1 METILPFDPQIHDDA
16 EFKEDSVREEIVHPL
31 LVRRGYASS
40 GDSRIIRS
48 PELGFLHILS

>member
-1 METILPFDPQIHDDA
+1 MDTILPFDPQILDDA
-16 EFKEDSVREEIVHPL
+16 EFKEDSVHEEIVHPL

-48 PELGFLHILS
+48 LELGLLHLLS